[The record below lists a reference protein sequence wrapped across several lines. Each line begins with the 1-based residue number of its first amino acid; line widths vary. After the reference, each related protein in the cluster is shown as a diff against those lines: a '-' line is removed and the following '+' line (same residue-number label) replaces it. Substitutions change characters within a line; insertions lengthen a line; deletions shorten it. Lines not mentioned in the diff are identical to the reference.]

1 MLRYTLLSDGSSDQA
16 LLPILDWLLRRNGVS
31 YAIEGK
37 WADLRYA
44 RLASRRLEDRIERA
58 LDLYP
63 CDLLFIHRDA
73 EKESYEARR
82 SEILTALSRLQNI
95 GSPSVCVIPIR
106 MQEAWLLFDESAIRR
121 AAGNPNGRQPL
132 AMPGIGD
139 LERLPDPKKILHTLL
154 LEASGLQGRRRRKFS
169 AESGSRRVLEFVEE
183 FSALLSLSAVASLDE
198 DVRVAVQSNR
208 WNSSDLTPTPAHPAT
223 APH

>member
-31 YAIEGK
+31 CAIEGK

-73 EKESYEARR
+73 EKESYEARK
-82 SEILTALSRLQNI
+82 SEILAALSQVQNL
-95 GSPSVCVIPIR
+95 GSSSVCVIPVR

-121 AAGNPNGRQPL
+121 AAGNPNGRQRL
-132 AMPGIGD
+132 TMPRIGD
-139 LERLPDPKKILHTLL
+139 LEGLPDPKNTLHMLL

-169 AESGSRRVLEFVEE
+169 AESGSRRVVEFIED
-183 FSALLSLSAVASLDE
+183 FSTLLSLSAVAWLDE

-208 WNSSDLTPTPAHPAT
+208 WSSSDFTPTQARPAEEPR
-223 APH
+223 